1 MIKVRDCI
9 IELLSEGWTSR
20 ADAFREVGTL
30 DLPKRV
36 SELRREGITVESR
49 TVKTVNRFG
58 RTIKYN
64 EYRIKKEENK

>member
-9 IELLSEGWTSR
+9 VDLLRQGWTSR

-36 SELRREGITVESR
+36 SELRREGLVIESR
-49 TVKTVNRFG
+49 TVKTVNRYG
-58 RTIKYN
+58 RSITYT
-64 EYRIKKEENK
+64 EYRLKEE

>member
-9 IELLSEGWTSR
+9 ISLLKEGWTSR
-20 ADAFREVGTL
+20 ADAFREVGSL

-36 SELRREGITVESR
+36 SELRKDGIEVESR

-58 RTIKYN
+58 RTIYYN
-64 EYRIKKEENK
+64 EYRIKED

>member
-9 IELLSEGWTSR
+9 IDLLRQGWTSR
-20 ADAFREVGTL
+20 ADAFREVGSL

-36 SELRREGITVESR
+36 SELRRDGIKVESR

-58 RTIKYN
+58 RTITYN
-64 EYRIKKEENK
+64 EYRIMEE

>member
-1 MIKVRDCI
+1 MTKVRDCI
-9 IELLSEGWTSR
+9 IALLEEGWTSR
-20 ADAFREVGTL
+20 ADAFREVGSL

-36 SELRREGITVESR
+36 SELRKDGITVESR

-64 EYRIKKEENK
+64 EYRIKKED